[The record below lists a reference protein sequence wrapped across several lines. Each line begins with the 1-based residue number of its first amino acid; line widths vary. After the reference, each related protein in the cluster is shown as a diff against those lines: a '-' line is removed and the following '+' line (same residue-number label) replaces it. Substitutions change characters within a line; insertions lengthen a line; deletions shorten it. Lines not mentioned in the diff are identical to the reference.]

1 MAVSGC
7 VATALMTDLSFNPN
21 SPTRICENRH
31 PRGAPVS
38 DFAEDVVSEVTTYLT
53 GCACGRRCDP

>member
-31 PRGAPVS
+31 PRRAPAS
-38 DFAEDVVSEVTTYLT
+38 DLAEDVGFEPTRVVKPARVP
-53 GCACGRRCDP
+53 GV